1 MKLVSLPEEKTKK
14 GFLLSGAD
22 EAEVGASLGAVLAE
36 THEKKSRRGSQWG
49 GSPQR
54 AASYIAWTGN
64 ESIRFEGGNRHP
76 WRPLASREPGG
87 AYGQP
92 WRCKLP
98 QGRAHFG
105 GSLGDASR
113 VCVTFGIGLSASR
126 ARFHVRTELDRCF
139 TRTMPDD
146 AGR

>member
-14 GFLLSGAD
+14 GFLPSGAD

-64 ESIRFEGGNRHP
+64 ESIRFEGGNQILGGL
-76 WRPLASREPGG
+76 WRAGSPGEPM
-87 AYGQP
+87 
-92 WRCKLP
+92 
-98 QGRAHFG
+98 
-105 GSLGDASR
+105 GSLGAVS
-113 VCVTFGIGLSASR
+113 CHR
-126 ARFHVRTELDRCF
+126 AALTSVGPWGTQAAYVSPSELD
-139 TRTMPDD
+139 
-146 AGR
+146 